1 MGAPTVHT
9 IEVTSTDSLFR
20 TFKLIDAQINSKFG
34 GTPIGCT
41 CGAPNGCKGG
51 TKLHSK
57 A

>member
-9 IEVTSTDSLFR
+9 IEVTSTDSLFWA
-20 TFKLIDAQINSKFG
+20 FKLFDAQINSKFG

-51 TKLHSK
+51 TKLHSI